1 MSLTRYL
8 PTPSD
13 RMGILWNLLSIEES
27 VVLEYGPAGTTHF
40 SMSLFGDLDI
50 QQQNRLFTTHMDE
63 SDVVMGDTKRLERA
77 IIEIDKNFH
86 PKVIFVVA
94 SSVAAVIGVDIKGI
108 CTYMQNEVQAKLVAF
123 DQGGFRGDYTIGRM
137 ETYTL
142 LAKELPVNP
151 SSKKENTFNLLG
163 ASLWSYRVRSD
174 IEELKRLLKRAF
186 DMDLQAAF
194 CSDTSVQAL
203 EQAGSAQIN
212 LVMQG
217 TAVQAAK
224 VLEKRFQTPWIYHAP
239 YGYRAT
245 LEWLEKIGTII
256 GKNVDTVLADE
267 LREKNN
273 NAMQYRM
280 YARMLH
286 RDKMKASLIGEYDV
300 IQGIGTFLEEIGF
313 QIDHKLCI
321 HTLRSIENTEER
333 IFSPSTEKEKI
344 DLIKTL
350 QKQLILADDIM
361 LELCNS
367 NNTKVRISPP
377 VIRGAVFARHLPLM
391 GERGADYI
399 LEFVEQYLQNLK

>member
-1 MSLTRYL
+1 
-8 PTPSD
+8 
-13 RMGILWNLLSIEES
+13 
-27 VVLEYGPAGTTHF
+27 
-40 SMSLFGDLDI
+40 
-50 QQQNRLFTTHMDE
+50 
-63 SDVVMGDTKRLERA
+63 
-77 IIEIDKNFH
+77 
-86 PKVIFVVA
+86 
-94 SSVAAVIGVDIKGI
+94 
-108 CTYMQNEVQAKLVAF
+108 
-123 DQGGFRGDYTIGRM
+123 
-137 ETYTL
+137 
-142 LAKELPVNP
+142 
-151 SSKKENTFNLLG
+151 
-163 ASLWSYRVRSD
+163 
-174 IEELKRLLKRAF
+174 
-186 DMDLQAAF
+186 
-194 CSDTSVQAL
+194 
-203 EQAGSAQIN
+203 
-212 LVMQG
+212 
-217 TAVQAAK
+217 
-224 VLEKRFQTPWIYHAP
+224 
-239 YGYRAT
+239 
-245 LEWLEKIGTII
+245 
-256 GKNVDTVLADE
+256 NVDTVLADE